1 MQIFI
6 GIAGLILSL
15 GVTTL
20 VVRRLDMKVAP
31 KIEWRKVALFY
42 GLMLVGMLARE
53 GYNAL
58 IKTGSSFNW
67 TSLGVAG
74 IVSPIVFGAVYANLG
89 NLEITIPSIV
99 LAFQNGFFWNSIFE
113 SIPG

>member
-1 MQIFI
+1 MEIYI

-15 GVTTL
+15 GITTL
-20 VVRRLDMKVAP
+20 VVRRLDMKVTA

-42 GLMLVGMLARE
+42 GLMLLGMLARE

-58 IKTGSSFNW
+58 VKAESSFNW
-67 TSLGVAG
+67 TGLAIAS
-74 IVSPIVFGAVYANLG
+74 IVSPIIFGAVYNNLG
-89 NLEITIPSIV
+89 NLEITVPSIV